1 MLLME
6 EQMVKDGGTI
16 YVQFDN
22 EKSGNKRKS
31 NSVPEELQRCVPI
44 QVKSRKFSYSLH
56 GKNKKSNLVL
66 CEHKQFPIVLVHAT
80 TIHKTQGST
89 TDHMIGDLDTTT
101 KGGKHPCP
109 IMRGLVYT
117 LLSRARRRGLIQ
129 ILNFHEDKIK
139 HNKDALK
146 EMERMRRDSPFVY
159 EHPLQKL
166 HGNKICLN
174 NIRDWQADISHFL
187 SDKYY
192 TKYSSVLCFTE
203 TKVNCSRI
211 SNISEHQPGW

>member
-1 MLLME
+1 MLVLGCSCLDVE
-6 EQMVKDGGTI
+6 DKLCNGATKGTVKYIHIHNTTSSAKDGRTI

-66 CEHKQFPIVLVHAT
+66 CEHKQFPIVLAHAT

-109 IMRGLVYT
+109 IM
-117 LLSRARRRGLIQ
+117 
-129 ILNFHEDKIK
+129 
-139 HNKDALK
+139 
-146 EMERMRRDSPFVY
+146 
-159 EHPLQKL
+159 
-166 HGNKICLN
+166 
-174 NIRDWQADISHFL
+174 
-187 SDKYY
+187 
-192 TKYSSVLCFTE
+192 
-203 TKVNCSRI
+203 
-211 SNISEHQPGW
+211 